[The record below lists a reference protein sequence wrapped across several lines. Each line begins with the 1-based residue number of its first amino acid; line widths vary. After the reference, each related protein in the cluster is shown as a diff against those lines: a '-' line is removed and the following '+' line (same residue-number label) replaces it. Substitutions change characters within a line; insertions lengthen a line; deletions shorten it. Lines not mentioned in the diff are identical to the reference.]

1 MFRADGDQQQA
12 LEFRMALAADRFR
25 VMRKVWNS
33 RELSLELKL
42 RVYAAG
48 VVSVLVYGCECWDM
62 ERACTA
68 VGAWNARR
76 LAVITG
82 REIREEY
89 LVPSYDLI
97 GAVRAR
103 RLKYVGHILRLEEGR
118 MLRGAIEEEWRNQKD
133 GCRGLLYD
141 TPIVETFDELVQ
153 LASDSKLWRGLV
165 EKIYKKKPKRKRK
178 G

>member
-1 MFRADGDQQQA
+1 
-12 LEFRMALAADRFR
+12 
-25 VMRKVWNS
+25 
-33 RELSLELKL
+33 
-42 RVYAAG
+42 
-48 VVSVLVYGCECWDM
+48 M

-68 VGAWNARR
+68 VGARNARR

-118 MLRGAIEEEWRNQKD
+118 IRA
-133 GCRGLLYD
+133 GC
-141 TPIVETFDELVQ
+141 
-153 LASDSKLWRGLV
+153 
-165 EKIYKKKPKRKRK
+165 
-178 G
+178 

>member
-1 MFRADGDQQQA
+1 MKSTIVPITGVS
-12 LEFRMALAADRFR
+12 EFNTICM
-25 VMRKVWNS
+25 
-33 RELSLELKL
+33 ELKL

-118 MLRGAIEEEWRNQKD
+118 MLRGAIEEEWRNQTD

>member
-1 MFRADGDQQQA
+1 M
-12 LEFRMALAADRFR
+12 
-25 VMRKVWNS
+25 
-33 RELSLELKL
+33 
-42 RVYAAG
+42 
-48 VVSVLVYGCECWDM
+48 
-62 ERACTA
+62 
-68 VGAWNARR
+68 
-76 LAVITG
+76 
-82 REIREEY
+82 
-89 LVPSYDLI
+89 PSYDLI

-118 MLRGAIEEEWRNQKD
+118 MLRGAIEEEWRNQTD

-165 EKIYKKKPKRKRK
+165 GKIYKKKPKRKRK